1 MKPTRDCFIG
11 QWWTVRQRGRITS
24 IGILV
29 VIGLIGGI
37 VALFLLPSISRIKQ
51 TPYRGKTIELGWSK
65 DLVSDEPA
73 IRAEAVT
80 ILCEAL
86 QDKDRAVR

>member
-1 MKPTRDCFIG
+1 MNLDCLTG
-11 QWWTVRQRGRITS
+11 QGRQVQRRGRITL

-29 VIGLIGGI
+29 LIGVVGVI
-37 VALFLLPSISRIKQ
+37 VIFFLLSSIPRIKK
-51 TPYRGKTIELGWSK
+51 TPYRGKTIEFGWSK

>member
-11 QWWTVRQRGRITS
+11 QWWTVRGRITS

-37 VALFLLPSISRIKQ
+37 VTLFLLPSISRIKR
-51 TPYRGKTIELGWSK
+51 TPYRGKTIEFGWSK